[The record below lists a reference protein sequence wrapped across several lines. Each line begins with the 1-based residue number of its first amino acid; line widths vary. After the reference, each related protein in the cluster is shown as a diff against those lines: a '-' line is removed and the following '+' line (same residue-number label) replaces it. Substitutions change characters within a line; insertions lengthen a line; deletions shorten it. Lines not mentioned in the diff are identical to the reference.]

1 MTQKP
6 LVKGEPSRMLY
17 VRLPASQWRLLC
29 DTAKARKKTVS
40 QVVRDALTAHG
51 VTDSTGVSH
60 DAREVLT
67 WRTLADIDDSFG

>member
-51 VTDSTGVSH
+51 VTDSSTTGS
-60 DAREVLT
+60 
-67 WRTLADIDDSFG
+67 TLPKGWTHCPQCDYDG